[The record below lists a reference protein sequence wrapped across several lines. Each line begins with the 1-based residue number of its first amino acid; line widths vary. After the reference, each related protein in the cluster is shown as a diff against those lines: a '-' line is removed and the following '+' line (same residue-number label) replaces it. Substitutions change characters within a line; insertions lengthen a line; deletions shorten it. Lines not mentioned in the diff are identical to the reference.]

1 MTHAEP
7 KPHVSTCRLVETHVP
22 RRDPHFF
29 VGAFRHTII
38 QVLWILVARSL
49 GAGEN
54 EYSA

>member
-1 MTHAEP
+1 MGSLAEM
-7 KPHVSTCRLVETHVP
+7 VETVAY
-22 RRDPHFF
+22 RVGIVILF
-29 VGAFRHTII
+29 GAFRHTII